1 MDIYMTKADGP
12 YTLRSLWVTNV
23 ENPTKSDFAERELAY
38 AEPGYQSSS
47 YRYADFGVAGATLT
61 GAYSHSAIDTD
72 GDGQAD
78 ALAVETGLDVGVA
91 GAYAVYGTLF
101 GGQGDM
107 VSQASWTGSG
117 SPVSLVFE
125 GLRDTVGPYTL
136 RYLHVRDAAGQVT
149 DGITEPHVLGDVPEL
164 SARPVSLGIDASVP
178 VVPGEIGAT
187 FVITGG
193 YSDIG
198 VDTDGDGQ
206 FDQLVIETTVE
217 VEPDEGGQAYRLEG
231 WLVDEND
238 SLISWAVGDPQVL
251 AEGLQTLSLAFD
263 GRIIHEHG
271 VDGPYT
277 LMALKVLPGDR
288 YEVLNMVD
296 IAYTTSGYDHDQF
309 EAPMLAPA
317 AGVFEDDMEDGT
329 DQWTAESP
337 WVLDGDE
344 WHSYSHAWQAEATG
358 AVNGPLTT
366 ISLDLSNNA
375 YPTLRFKTCYEMGS
389 AGDMGRLEASTN
401 GTEWTEVASY
411 PDSTPHWST
420 QVLDLS
426 SFADEPALLLRF
438 NAISEDNLLWYV
450 DDVYLTG
457 WPDDDG
463 DGISNADED
472 LDGDGNPADDDSDGD
487 GTPNYLDSDD
497 DGDGVLTA
505 DEDFDGDGNPAN
517 DNTDGDGLPN
527 YLDPDDD
534 DDGVLTADED
544 FDGDGNPANDNTD
557 GDGLP
562 NYLDPDD
569 DDDGVLTEDEDFDGD
584 GNPADD
590 DSDRD
595 GLPNY
600 LDPDD
605 DGDGIPTPDEI
616 LTGDQD
622 GDHVPD
628 YLEPNNVDTDADG
641 TYNHLDDDDDGDGV
655 PTAEED
661 WNQDGNPTN
670 DDANGNSIPDY
681 LDADVTGPS
690 NRTFLPLVI
699 K

>member
-1 MDIYMTKADGP
+1 
-12 YTLRSLWVTNV
+12 
-23 ENPTKSDFAERELAY
+23 
-38 AEPGYQSSS
+38 
-47 YRYADFGVAGATLT
+47 
-61 GAYSHSAIDTD
+61 
-72 GDGQAD
+72 
-78 ALAVETGLDVGVA
+78 
-91 GAYAVYGTLF
+91 
-101 GGQGDM
+101 
-107 VSQASWTGSG
+107 
-117 SPVSLVFE
+117 
-125 GLRDTVGPYTL
+125 
-136 RYLHVRDAAGQVT
+136 
-149 DGITEPHVLGDVPEL
+149 
-164 SARPVSLGIDASVP
+164 
-178 VVPGEIGAT
+178 
-187 FVITGG
+187 
-193 YSDIG
+193 
-198 VDTDGDGQ
+198 
-206 FDQLVIETTVE
+206 
-217 VEPDEGGQAYRLEG
+217 
-231 WLVDEND
+231 
-238 SLISWAVGDPQVL
+238 
-251 AEGLQTLSLAFD
+251 
-263 GRIIHEHG
+263 
-271 VDGPYT
+271 
-277 LMALKVLPGDR
+277 
-288 YEVLNMVD
+288 VD
-296 IAYTTSGYDHDQF
+296 IAYTTSSYDHDQF
-309 EAPMLAPA
+309 EAPILAPA

-358 AVNGPLTT
+358 TVNSPLTT

-389 AGDMGRLEASTN
+389 AGDMGRLEASTD
-401 GTEWTEVASY
+401 GDEWTDLASY
-411 PDSTPHWST
+411 TDSTSHWST
-420 QVLDLS
+420 QVMDLS
-426 SFADEPALLLRF
+426 SFADESALQLRF
-438 NAISEDNLLWYV
+438 NAISEDSLLWYV

-487 GTPNYLDSDD
+487 GTPDYLDPDD

-505 DEDFDGDGNPAN
+505 DEDFDGDGNPA
-517 DNTDGDGLPN
+517 D
-527 YLDPDDD
+527 
-534 DDGVLTADED
+534 
-544 FDGDGNPANDNTD
+544 DNTD

-584 GNPADD
+584 GNPVDD
-590 DSDRD
+590 DSDGD

-600 LDPDD
+600 LDLDD
-605 DGDGIPTPDEI
+605 DGDGIPTPAEI

-628 YLEPNNVDTDADG
+628 YLEPNNEDTDADG
-641 TYNHLDDDDDGDGV
+641 TYNHLDEDDDGDGV

-670 DDANGNSIPDY
+670 DDGNGNGIPDY